1 MRYDL
6 VLPDLGLGAQEIIVS
21 LWLVRAGSEVSL
33 GDRLIEVLADG
44 VTVDLP
50 APANGVLVEMLVAEE
65 QPISVGQTLGII
77 ESPPDEATDDNEPA
91 G

>member
-1 MRYDL
+1 MRHEL
-6 VLPDLGLGAQEIIVS
+6 VLPDLGLGGQEIVVS

-44 VTVDLP
+44 VTIDLP
-50 APANGVLVEMLVAEE
+50 APASGMMVEMLVAEDE
-65 QPISVGQTLGII
+65 PIGVGQTLGVI
-77 ESPPDEATDDNEPA
+77 ESPPDETADSNKHA

>member
-1 MRYDL
+1 MRHEL
-6 VLPDLGLGAQEIIVS
+6 LLPDLGLAEQEIVVS

-50 APANGVLVEMLVAEE
+50 APASGVVIEMLVAEDE
-65 QPISVGQTLGII
+65 PIRVGQTLGII
-77 ESPPDEATDDNEPA
+77 ESPPDDDTT
-91 G
+91 

>member
-1 MRYDL
+1 MRHEL
-6 VLPDLGLGAQEIIVS
+6 VLPDLGLGEQEIVVS

-50 APANGVLVEMLVAEE
+50 APASGVVVEMLVAEE
-65 QPISVGQTLGII
+65 EPIRVGQTLGII
-77 ESPPDEATDDNEPA
+77 ESPPDDAPA
-91 G
+91 

>member
-1 MRYDL
+1 MRHEL
-6 VLPDLGLGAQEIIVS
+6 VLPDLGMGEQETVVS

-50 APANGVLVEMLVAEE
+50 SPASGVVVEMLVAEDE
-65 QPISVGQTLGII
+65 PIRVGQTLGII
-77 ESPPDEATDDNEPA
+77 ESPPDDATA
-91 G
+91 

>member
-1 MRYDL
+1 MRYEL
-6 VLPDLGLGAQEIIVS
+6 VLPDLGLGEQEIIVS

-50 APANGVLVEMLVAEE
+50 APAGGVVVKMLVAEE
-65 QPISVGQTLGII
+65 EPIRVGQTLGII
-77 ESPPDEATDDNEPA
+77 ESPPDDSPA
-91 G
+91 